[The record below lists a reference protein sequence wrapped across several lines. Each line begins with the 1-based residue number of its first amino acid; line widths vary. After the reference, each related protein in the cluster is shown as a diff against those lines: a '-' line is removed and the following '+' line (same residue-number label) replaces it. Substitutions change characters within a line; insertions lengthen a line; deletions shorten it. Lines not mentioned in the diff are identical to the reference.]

1 LDELLGGGDARLE
14 GFLLV
19 DQQGDELGRADLAA
33 ADFRELDP
41 PVLKR
46 PGDELF
52 GVLHRPHSHDGEPA
66 QVRLDEERLAV
77 GVADDADAAPALELR
92 HLGVELGPELVVLD
106 AVNDP
111 GEPVAAVDGQPA
123 ALGPEVGVIVRAVEK
138 VADAV
143 AL

>member
-77 GVADDADAAPALELR
+77 GVADDAMPLR
-92 HLGVELGPELVVLD
+92 PSSFATSGSNLD
-106 AVNDP
+106 RNWSFSM
-111 GEPVAAVDGQPA
+111 
-123 ALGPEVGVIVRAVEK
+123 L
-138 VADAV
+138 
-143 AL
+143 